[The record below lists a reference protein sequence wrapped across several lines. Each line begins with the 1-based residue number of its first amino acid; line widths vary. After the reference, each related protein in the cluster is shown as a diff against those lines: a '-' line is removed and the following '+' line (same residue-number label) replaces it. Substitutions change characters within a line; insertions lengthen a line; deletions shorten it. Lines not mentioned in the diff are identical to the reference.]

1 MNGEF
6 VNDILANRHWAAEL
20 HCGSEWLKQPRETV

>member
-6 VNDILANRHWAAEL
+6 VNDILANRHWAAKM
-20 HCGSEWLKQPRETV
+20 HCGSECYKQPPETV